1 MGGGVS
7 KPKKVTPDRAEATA
21 AILSAL
27 EANLPDEEVA
37 AKCKEKRNIDASFR
51 MNLMYHEED
60 GWGLLHVAAS
70 SRYAPPPS
78 HCSWPVAGMLP
89 PLLLLP
95 LPLPPL
101 PLLPPHCVLTLAW
114 CCACLAGWAATGL

>member
-60 GWGLLHVAAS
+60 GWGLLHVA
-70 SRYAPPPS
+70 
-78 HCSWPVAGMLP
+78 CSARCV
-89 PLLLLP
+89 LP
-95 LPLPPL
+95 LRSCPAINVARSEKRRA
-101 PLLPPHCVLTLAW
+101 HRVF
-114 CCACLAGWAATGL
+114 AGRRASARPASRL